1 MEINE
6 YASKGV
12 AGAGL
17 GLGIAGT
24 ALGLLNNNG
33 ALGGLLGGWNNGNT
47 HGAFAGAY
55 PVCSENMAVNRY
67 ELNQESK
74 IADLQS
80 QIALRDANTYNDQKM
95 LEMYKYFDGKLN
107 EIHSVLGS
115 QAVMNQSTKDSF
127 QLLQER
133 LECCK
138 NEMCGAI
145 ARERDERKCGDNA
158 IVNYVNATF
167 YPKMVADVTTGAT
180 TTAQTIYNPLPVST
194 CGCGC

>member
-1 MEINE
+1 MDINN

-12 AGAGL
+12 AGSGL

-24 ALGLLNNNG
+24 ALGVLNG
-33 ALGGLLGGWNNGNT
+33 MGGLGGLFGGWNGCNN
-47 HGAFAGAY
+47 ALQ
-55 PVCSENMAVNRY
+55 SENMPINRY
-67 ELNQESK
+67 ELGQESK
-74 IADLQS
+74 ISELQS
-80 QIALRDANTYNDQKM
+80 QIALRDANTYNDQKL

-107 EIHSVLGS
+107 EVHGVLGA
-115 QAVMNQSTKDSF
+115 QAVQNQATKDSF

-138 NEMCGAI
+138 NEMCGAL
-145 ARERDERKCGDNA
+145 ARERDERRCGDNA

-180 TTAQTIYNPLPVST
+180 TTAQTIYNPLPVAT
-194 CGCGC
+194 CGCGN